1 MCLTV
6 AIKMP
11 KNKFGYKVFSRTE
24 GILHSQCQTRDP
36 YPLKKWIH
44 NKSKIKKL
52 QTEDDKTDYPNG
64 FHVFLDRKSA
74 QLWKADYNN
83 DYDVIKRVQVAD
95 ILCIGTQSLMQN
107 GNYHR
112 LPIIITNAIKI
123 L

>member
-1 MCLTV
+1 MCLTI

-11 KNKFGYKVFSRTE
+11 KNKFGYKVFSRTN
-24 GILHSQCQTRDP
+24 GVLHSQCQSMNA

-44 NKSKIKKL
+44 NKSPLKKIRL
-52 QTEDDKTDYPNG
+52 EDERIEYPNG

-74 QLWKADYNN
+74 QIWKKDYNN
-83 DYDVIKRVQVAD
+83 DSDVIKRVQFAD
-95 ILCIGTQSLMQN
+95 ILCIGTQNLLGEGMV
-107 GNYHR
+107 HK